1 MIATPTK
8 SESINYS
15 ISNNKIDLEL
25 SDNKIK
31 TEHSLPKFSQTK
43 QNLIKEDNLKE
54 SDANINTIHNSIISD
69 NLEELEK
76 LLKLGENPDIIN
88 KSGETPLYL
97 SVDIENYDAMVILLE
112 FGADCN
118 IQKEDGYTPLHLAAE
133 KKLDIYVCS
142 LLSHGANPNI
152 VNKTNLQSALHIG
165 IINKLDEYVLS
176 KFKENNGDI
185 YNIKDKFDK
194 SPFDY
199 AINDEKY
206 KNLLI
211 SIFDKNTSNNKNNDS
226 LNIANNSNSNL
237 DYYNFV
243 SLSRNIHITNEDNN
257 EINNNINDDNQNK
270 DTGNCNSNIG
280 EINNCLKKQLI
291 FNSNSKDKD
300 IASSGLKE
308 QKSNKLIFSAA
319 SNSSG
324 LTQNIN
330 NKSSKNNIINLVSD
344 KGSNFS
350 NNTYNFSNNK
360 NDNDNEIE
368 NQNLNIFTQ
377 NNNIN
382 NLTEQE
388 AKLIKSNNST
398 SIKKINVIGSR
409 DTNLNFVLSSMNNH
423 TQNNPVSHS
432 LNLYNKISSIR
443 ANFSKYIK
451 IKNNSNQT
459 YNVNAHIDNSLSN
472 TNANMNLTNTNGNIS
487 TNSYNNKKKDEG
499 ISELN
504 PLDMINQMASS
515 SNNSNIFSELQ
526 INSNTKKDGEN
537 SSKIQ
542 QTEEE
547 FYNEEN
553 GNNEGKHNKIVLNEE
568 YNAMKENISGNFSL
582 NNNEPSN
589 NKEINYI
596 NSLDDSLEYSKSK
609 SFITSVL
616 NSKDKNENNKDES
629 FNIYNNNDNHIR
641 NNNNK
646 SIERYKNTTSNNSK
660 SRSKLD
666 YDMDSEHSNEK
677 VCSISNSNISNIFN
691 NNKQNNTYHYRQLSY
706 HNNRQSSSNKNKSY
720 NSSTNNSNKNNNKEN
735 IEPNINKT
743 DNKIKIKSNINCDL
757 NNIINDKSNNSVEKQ
772 INSKL
777 DDINVSKI
785 DKNNSLTNEEINRYS
800 FPISTFVTKQR
811 VYKSKNML
819 PEITREQKTK
829 DSTLDDYFKL
839 NEKINLNDTN
849 NIFLNNT
856 NYNSNYNEKTTNFL
870 DLTNVNQ
877 FNTVNSENNSLK
889 NNTRDTY
896 NYSRLFKKAL
906 KKKYVIKEF
915 SNSVQYGQNN
925 NRYNKYNSNTDIR
938 YKSNTNTIKDKLNSY
953 KSNEDSQSQQIS
965 NELITRLRDWLISCD
980 LLCYYNVLLKN
991 NIFDIDS
998 YINNLKNNKIN
1009 ISYKD
1014 IEDLGIKKPGHIF
1027 RFLLKLQMDIGT
1039 LDNKVCSYILNK
1051 FNENMVSTIGL
1062 NISVNEFKCCGM
1074 VLCPGSGKNSKSS
1087 NYSDIFGFL
1096 RNKDLM
1102 EFKEN
1107 FIHNGFDQI
1116 EFVLIQLFS
1125 CFSFN
1130 KDILNDYFHI
1140 YSDNDKIKVIKKLY
1154 EEKRIISKELGL
1166 EYDEREVY
1174 NIINEQI
1181 EERNN
1186 SEGLKDGEKMCRIF

>member
-31 TEHSLPKFSQTK
+31 TDHSLQKLPQSKEK
-43 QNLIKEDNLKE
+43 LIKDDNLTD
-54 SDANINTIHNSIISD
+54 SDTNIYPIHNSIISD

-76 LLKLGENPDIIN
+76 LLKLGLNPDIVN

-118 IQKEDGYTPLHLAAE
+118 IQKDDGYTPLHLAAE

-152 VNKTNLQSALHIG
+152 INKTNLQSALHIA
-165 IINKLDEYVLS
+165 IINKFDEYTLS
-176 KFKENNGDI
+176 KFKENHGDI

-211 SIFDKNTSNNKNNDS
+211 SIFNKNKSNNKNNES
-226 LNIANNSNSNL
+226 LNGANNSNSNL

-257 EINNNINDDNQNK
+257 DINNNENDDNQNK
-270 DTGNCNSNIG
+270 DTENCNNNIG

-324 LTQNIN
+324 LTQNNN

-350 NNTYNFSNNK
+350 NNTYNFSNHI
-360 NDNDNEIE
+360 NDNDIE
-368 NQNLNIFTQ
+368 NQNINAVNQ
-377 NNNIN
+377 NENMN
-382 NLTEQE
+382 NLIEQE
-388 AKLIKSNNST
+388 TKLIKSNNST
-398 SIKKINVIGSR
+398 SYKKINVISSR
-409 DTNLNFVLSSMNNH
+409 DTNLNFVLSSMNSDIENH
-423 TQNNPVSHS
+423 PTSHS
-432 LNLYNKISSIR
+432 LNLYNKILSIR

-459 YNVNAHIDNSLSN
+459 FNSHIDNSLSHTN
-472 TNANMNLTNTNGNIS
+472 TNIHINNTNGNIS
-487 TNSYNNKKKDEG
+487 INSYNNKKKDEG

-553 GNNEGKHNKIVLNEE
+553 GNNENGHSKLILNEE
-568 YNAMKENISGNFSL
+568 LNAMKENISGNFCL

-609 SFITSVL
+609 SFITSAL

-629 FNIYNNNDNHIR
+629 FNIYNNNDNHNR

-677 VCSISNSNISNIFN
+677 ICSISNSNISNIFN

-720 NSSTNNSNKNNNKEN
+720 NSSTNNSNKDNNKEN
-735 IEPNINKT
+735 LEPNINKT
-743 DNKIKIKSNINCDL
+743 DNKIKIKIKHKINCDL
-757 NNIINDKSNNSVEKQ
+757 NNIINDTSNNSVEKH
-772 INSKL
+772 INSKFE
-777 DDINVSKI
+777 DINVSKI
-785 DKNNSLTNEEINRYS
+785 DKNNTLTNEEMNRYS
-800 FPISTFVTKQR
+800 FPMSTFVTKQR
-811 VYKSKNML
+811 VYKSKNIL
-819 PEITREQKTK
+819 PDITREQKTK

-839 NEKINLNDTN
+839 NEKINNNDTN
-849 NIFLNNT
+849 NIFLNDNT
-856 NYNSNYNEKTTNFL
+856 NYNSNYNEGTTNFL
-870 DLTNVNQ
+870 DMTNANH
-877 FNTVNSENNSLK
+877 FNTFNSENNSLK
-889 NNTRDTY
+889 NNTRGSY
-896 NYSRLFKKAL
+896 NYSSLFKKAL

-925 NRYNKYNSNTDIR
+925 NRYNKYNSNTDVR
-938 YKSNTNTIKDKLNSY
+938 SNSNNNTIQDKLISY
-953 KSNEDSQSQQIS
+953 KSNEEVQPQQLS

-980 LLCYYNVLLKN
+980 LLCYYNVLIKN

-1014 IEDLGIKKPGHIF
+1014 IEDLGLKKPGHIF

-1039 LDNKVCSYILNK
+1039 LDNKVCNYILNK

-1074 VLCPGSGKNSKSS
+1074 VLCPGNNDKLKSS

-1130 KDILNDYFHI
+1130 KDIMNDYFHI

-1154 EEKRIISKELGL
+1154 EEKRIISRELGL

-1181 EERNN
+1181 EDSSN
-1186 SEGLKDGEKMCRIF
+1186 SEVRKRGEKKCHIF